1 MRFKLD
7 ECIPEEA
14 VEAFRVRGHDAETV
28 RGQGRAGET
37 DAELIELCR
46 RERYV
51 LVTADRGF
59 GNIIEHPPRETSGI
73 VLMRLRPYN
82 FASVLASAAAL
93 LDYVDAQ
100 ETGGSLQGRLVIVDP
115 DRTTRSY

>member
-14 VEAFRVRGHDAETV
+14 VEVFLARGHDAETV
-28 RGQGRAGET
+28 RGQGCAGVT
-37 DAELIELCR
+37 DAELLELCG

-51 LVTADRGF
+51 LVTADRGL
-59 GNIIEHPPRETSGI
+59 GNIIEHPPRQTSGI
-73 VLMRLRPYN
+73 VLMRPRPYN

-93 LDYVDAQ
+93 FNYVDAQ
-100 ETGGSLQGRLVIVDP
+100 EAGVSLQGRLVIVDP
-115 DRTTRSY
+115 GRTIRSY